1 MERTTICPYLKSFI
15 ISQFLHDSKG
25 PGFCC
30 YVMVIDSMQEMMASS
45 VISELTNVAVELSAI
60 AKIRKYK

>member
-1 MERTTICPYLKSFI
+1 
-15 ISQFLHDSKG
+15 
-25 PGFCC
+25 
-30 YVMVIDSMQEMMASS
+30 MVIDSMQEMMASS